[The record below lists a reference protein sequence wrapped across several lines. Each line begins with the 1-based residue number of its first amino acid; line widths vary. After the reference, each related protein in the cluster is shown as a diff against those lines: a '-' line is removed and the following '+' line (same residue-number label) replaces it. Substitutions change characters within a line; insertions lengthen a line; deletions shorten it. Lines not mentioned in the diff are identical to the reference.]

1 MNDNTITDLL
11 IFLND
16 HGNFLRELQP
26 DILHGCDPLTETV
39 SLFKRLIVIRE
50 IERQQWDVMSALVSG
65 RL

>member
-1 MNDNTITDLL
+1 MSNVITNLL

-26 DILHGCDPLTETV
+26 DVLHGCDPLTETV
-39 SLFKRLIVIRE
+39 SLFKRLIVIGQ
-50 IERQQWDVMSALVSG
+50 IETQQWDVITALVPG